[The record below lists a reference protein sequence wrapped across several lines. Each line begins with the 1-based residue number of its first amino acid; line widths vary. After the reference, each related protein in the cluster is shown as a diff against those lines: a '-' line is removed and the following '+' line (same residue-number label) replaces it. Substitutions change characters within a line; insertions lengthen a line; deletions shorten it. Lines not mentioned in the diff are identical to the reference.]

1 MRWTLRRVFVTSLG
15 AKSHTDNVVVRAR
28 LSGGAA
34 GYGEASSS
42 LAMAS
47 QTAPKMAAALR
58 RLFRAHEGA
67 DARDMERL
75 VRGAWRQEPG
85 LPTAVAAFETALWDA
100 LARAEGIPFFRL
112 WGGAR
117 RRLETLMSVS
127 AVPPADVFSLV
138 RKGTRQGFRA
148 FKLKLNGHET
158 PCLDRERIR
167 QARRAAP
174 RGRLLADANQSYGP
188 DRLEELLG
196 QSRQDGVGLE
206 LVEEPFR
213 KKDWKTLA
221 SFRGKVSVPL
231 LLDESVQTPA
241 DARRARTGRLA
252 QGINIK
258 LAKSGLLGSEAVLE
272 AFSGRSPRA
281 GEKPL
286 MIGCMAESALG
297 LTASVHYACG
307 KGVFDHADLDSDLFV
322 QGPAGGYARK
332 GPEVSLPKQ
341 PPPGL
346 GVHWPPARRAR
357 A

>member
-1 MRWTLRRVFVTSLG
+1 MVRV
-15 AKSHTDNVVVRAR
+15 R

-42 LAMAS
+42 LAMAF

-58 RLFRAHEGA
+58 RLFRENQGA

-75 VRGAWRQEPG
+75 VRGAWRREPG
-85 LPTAVAAFETALWDA
+85 FPTAVAAFETALWDA
-100 LARAEGIPFFRL
+100 LARALGVPFFRL
-112 WGGAR
+112 WGGVR

-148 FKLKLNGHET
+148 FKLKLNGREA

-174 RGRLLADANQSYGP
+174 RARLLADANQSYGP
-188 DRLEELLG
+188 DRLEALLD
-196 QSRQDGVGLE
+196 QIRRDGVDLE
-206 LVEEPFR
+206 LVEEPFP

-221 SFRGKVSVPL
+221 SFRGRVPVPI

-241 DARRARTGRLA
+241 DAHRVRTGRLA
-252 QGINIK
+252 QGVNIK
-258 LAKSGLLGSEAVLE
+258 LAKSGLSRSQDIVSV
-272 AFSGRSPRA
+272 FSPAPSPRR
-281 GEKPL
+281 PNSLL

-307 KGVFDHADLDSDLFV
+307 KGIFDYADLDSDLFV
-322 QGPAGGYARK
+322 DGAAGGYVRR
-332 GPEVSLPKQ
+332 GPEVSLPER
-341 PPPGL
+341 PRPGL
-346 GVHWPPARRAR
+346 GVEWRT
-357 A
+357 